1 MKLQTISNY
10 AVFFALV
17 FIVDSS
23 VAFNCDTTLIANDPG
38 QEYNDQIYLADC
50 RIEMQD
56 SSPFI
61 ISSGHTAKLSAEQIR
76 LDPGFHAQRG
86 SHFHAKYR
94 DCVRNPDKNTGFA
107 AWGEPDVTDPAHPRW
122 IEEIAEKFVD
132 KFNQGTGYSV
142 ELKYDD
148 AGLDPDLVSNL
159 YRDSIS
165 HLASPGRDDDEFLY
179 QINEGTISERAIKVQ
194 GIDKGVFF
202 FHAGHGG
209 GSVKGPIGRNGYRL
223 RWRDMQLGNCSIDGS
238 ASGELR
244 YFFACSC
251 RPFAHGPGVVTT
263 DSNAR
268 VEYDRPSEFDPSY
281 VANTSSPF
289 SGKLPDSANIFER
302 FRLDN
307 LGPVLPGD
315 DPPVLSRNMRMACG
329 SSTTAHCNVNNS
341 PDSVV
346 DHMRAL
352 YYFYN
357 VADSWGYANARY
369 DRGDFNTR
377 HVIQTPLC
385 IAIGNYN
392 GDDLRSPITEDQ
404 FFTEKAN
411 PYDEAL
417 HVKSWETVATRTGT
431 DTDGDGDID
440 VWDKW
445 FYDYDVTPHDS
456 VGGSPI
462 KDDQHYTRRAIN
474 PYVKVSHVMS
484 NENLEKTSAS
494 LKEHINK
501 LPVFLTVTST
511 PTWFVEESQILGDV
525 ESLKTQKSQNEFN
538 IHNDKLISKNLTNDG
553 RPRVNIDTRTGAV
566 TLAGDRKP
574 VRVNDKNSILSVEK
588 YADKVRNF
596 IDKQGWSENDV
607 GDISVVS
614 GMLQVKPIDSK
625 ADASNL
631 LKVQNDIAFFVGRR
645 IPLGKISP
653 KVLGSDSQIVV
664 QMNND
669 GSFKTASK
677 KWRKITQRIEG
688 YPVKSYEAAYA
699 EAVKKF
705 KYPGLYEL
713 STWDWGYKSITDDS
727 GQDMMV
733 IYYVFTFEPLSIV
746 NACIDMPRVIE
757 IQGHI
762 LEKIKGL
769 NHQKGQQRL

>member
-1 MKLQTISNY
+1 MKLQTMSNY
-10 AVFFALV
+10 AVFFTLI

-23 VAFNCDTTLIANDPG
+23 LAFNCDTTLIANDPSHD
-38 QEYNDQIYLADC
+38 YNDQVYLADC
-50 RIEMQD
+50 KIEMQE

-86 SHFHAKYR
+86 SHFQAKYR
-94 DCVRNPDKNTGFA
+94 ECVRNPDPNTGFA
-107 AWGEPDVTDPAHPRW
+107 AWGQPDPGDTGSRW

-132 KFNQGTGYSV
+132 KFNEGTGYNV
-142 ELKYDD
+142 ELKYD
-148 AGLDPDLVSNL
+148 GLSNTLDFYQDRTLVATGN
-159 YRDSIS
+159 
-165 HLASPGRDDDEFLY
+165 DDDE
-179 QINEGTISERAIKVQ
+179 N

-202 FHAGHGG
+202 FHNGHGG
-209 GSVKGPIGRNGYRL
+209 GSVLGPMVRDSSTTSANGIRAPWL
-223 RWRDMQLGNCSIDGS
+223 DMRLGNCSSNPNDDVT
-238 ASGELR
+238 GELR
-244 YFFACSC
+244 YLFVCSC
-251 RPFAHGPGVVTT
+251 RSFAHGP
-263 DSNAR
+263 R
-268 VEYDRPSEFDPSY
+268 VASTNPTRFEYDRPSEYDPNLT
-281 VANTSSPF
+281 VPQTTN
-289 SGKLPDSANIFER
+289 LPTQADAFVRFE
-302 FRLDN
+302 N
-307 LGPVLPGD
+307 
-315 DPPVLSRNMRMACG
+315 VLSENMRMTCG
-329 SSTTAHCNVNNS
+329 SSTTAHCNVNKS
-341 PDSVV
+341 PNSVV

-369 DRGDFNTR
+369 DRGDYSLR

-392 GDDLRSPITEDQ
+392 GDDLRSPITEDL

-411 PYDEAL
+411 PYDEAV
-417 HVKSWETVATRTGT
+417 HVKSWETVANFVPIKV
-431 DTDGDGDID
+431 DTDDDGVLDT
-440 VWDKW
+440 WEWEKW
-445 FYDYDVTPHDS
+445 EYLDDPVSPHDII
-456 VGGSPI
+456 GGHPI
-462 KDDQHYTRRAIN
+462 TDDQRYTRRDIN

-484 NENLEKTSAS
+484 KENLGKTSAS

-501 LPVFLTVTST
+501 LPVFLTVPST

-574 VRVNDKNSILSVEK
+574 VRVNNKNSILSVEE
-588 YADKVRNF
+588 YADNVRNF

-653 KVLGSDSQIVV
+653 KVLGSDSQIIV
-664 QMNND
+664 QMNTD
-669 GSFKTASK
+669 GSIKTASK
-677 KWRKITQRIEG
+677 QWKKITQKIEG
-688 YPVKSYEAAYA
+688 ISVKSYEEAYA
-699 EAVKKF
+699 EAVKEF
-705 KYPGLYEL
+705 KYPGLYKL

-733 IYYVFTFEPLSIV
+733 IYYVFTFDPLSIV
-746 NACIDMPRVIE
+746 NACIDMPRIIE

-762 LEKIKGL
+762 LEKFKGVKY
-769 NHQKGQQRL
+769 QKGQQRL